1 MRLNTDINRIILNN
15 KRNINKLTMSRI
27 ILSKTETEYSL
38 DTILNFVLEHYVH
51 LRTLFDCDPRIW
63 TVNVIQYLKD
73 QDIEPEAREII
84 AIALTRHFC
93 SSFDWV
99 HAITEEF
106 EKWIG
111 TTADPKPVKTKTHE
125 TYLKKDITMTP
136 NTNTQINV
144 ADLLKVKMMEKLMDG
159 DTKDLNLGKMTVVQA
174 LANGQTVDFGEV
186 MKAKMTEKLLKAV
199 EADEDIPLGKLL
211 MLQAMTTNPNVGEV
225 MKVKM
230 TEKLL
235 KAVEADED
243 IPLGKMLM
251 LQAMTTNPN
260 FGIND
265 LVQLKLMEKLLD
277 EPEAKT
283 ETKPK

>member
-1 MRLNTDINRIILNN
+1 
-15 KRNINKLTMSRI
+15 MSRI
-27 ILSKTETEYSL
+27 ILSKTEAEYSL
-38 DTILNFVLEHYVH
+38 DTILNFCYEHYGP
-51 LRTLFDCDPRIW
+51 LRQLFDYDTHYW
-63 TVNVIQYLKD
+63 SVNVIQYLKD
-73 QDIEPEAREII
+73 QDIEPDAREII
-84 AIALTRHFC
+84 ATGITRHFC
-93 SSFDWV
+93 EGFDWI

-125 TYLKKDITMTP
+125 TYLKKDIPMAT

-174 LANGQTVDFGEV
+174 LANGQPVDFGEV

-211 MLQAMTTNPNVGEV
+211 MLQAMTTNPN
-225 MKVKM
+225 
-230 TEKLL
+230 
-235 KAVEADED
+235 
-243 IPLGKMLM
+243 
-251 LQAMTTNPN
+251 

-277 EPEAKT
+277 EPEVKT
-283 ETKPK
+283 KEK

>member
-1 MRLNTDINRIILNN
+1 
-15 KRNINKLTMSRI
+15 MSRI
-27 ILSKTETEYSL
+27 ILSKTEAEYSL
-38 DTILNFVLEHYVH
+38 DTILNFVLEHYSQ
-51 LRTLFDCDPRIW
+51 LKELFNYYSPDNW
-63 TVNVIQYLKD
+63 TKNICCYLKEH
-73 QDIEPEAREII
+73 DIEPAAREII
-84 AIALTRHFC
+84 ATGMTRHFY
-93 SSFDWV
+93 SGFDWV

-111 TTADPKPVKTKTHE
+111 ETADPKPVKTKTHE
-125 TYLKKDITMTP
+125 TYLKKDTP
-136 NTNTQINV
+136 MATNTNTQINV

-174 LANGQTVDFGEV
+174 LANGQAVDFGEV

-211 MLQAMTTNPNVGEV
+211 MLQAMTTNPN
-225 MKVKM
+225 
-230 TEKLL
+230 
-235 KAVEADED
+235 
-243 IPLGKMLM
+243 
-251 LQAMTTNPN
+251 

-283 ETKPK
+283 KEKTK

>member
-1 MRLNTDINRIILNN
+1 
-15 KRNINKLTMSRI
+15 MSRI
-27 ILSKTETEYSL
+27 ILSKTEAEYSL
-38 DTILNFVLEHYVH
+38 DTIHNFVLEHYTQM
-51 LRTLFDCDPRIW
+51 RELFDCSDTRCWSYNICS
-63 TVNVIQYLKD
+63 YLKD
-73 QDIEPEAREII
+73 YDIEPAAREII
-84 AIALTRHFC
+84 AVGMTRHLC
-93 SSFDWV
+93 EGFDWV

-125 TYLKKDITMTP
+125 TYLKKDIPMAT

-211 MLQAMTTNPNVGEV
+211 MLQAMTTNPN
-225 MKVKM
+225 
-230 TEKLL
+230 
-235 KAVEADED
+235 
-243 IPLGKMLM
+243 
-251 LQAMTTNPN
+251 

-277 EPEAKT
+277 EPEVKT
-283 ETKPK
+283 KEKTK

>member
-1 MRLNTDINRIILNN
+1 
-15 KRNINKLTMSRI
+15 MSRI
-27 ILSKTETEYSL
+27 ILSKTEAEYSL
-38 DTILNFVLEHYVH
+38 DTIHNFVHEHYSQ
-51 LRTLFDCDPRIW
+51 LKELFDCDTRYW
-63 TVNVIQYLKD
+63 SANVIQYLKD
-73 QDIEPEAREII
+73 QDIEAEARVII
-84 AIALTRHFC
+84 ATGLTRHFYEG
-93 SSFDWV
+93 FDWV

-111 TTADPKPVKTKTHE
+111 STADPKPVKTKTRK
-125 TYLKKDITMTP
+125 TTKKDIPMAT

-211 MLQAMTTNPNVGEV
+211 MLQAMTTNPN
-225 MKVKM
+225 
-230 TEKLL
+230 
-235 KAVEADED
+235 
-243 IPLGKMLM
+243 
-251 LQAMTTNPN
+251 

-277 EPEAKT
+277 EPEEKT
-283 ETKPK
+283 KEKTK

>member
-1 MRLNTDINRIILNN
+1 
-15 KRNINKLTMSRI
+15 MSRI
-27 ILSKTETEYSL
+27 ILSKTEAEYSL
-38 DTILNFVLEHYVH
+38 DTILNFVLEHYSQ
-51 LRTLFDCDPRIW
+51 LKELFNLFPSNWSKNICS
-63 TVNVIQYLKD
+63 YLKD
-73 QDIEPEAREII
+73 YDIEPAAREII
-84 AIALTRHFC
+84 AVGMTRHLC
-93 SSFDWV
+93 EGFDWV

-125 TYLKKDITMTP
+125 TYLKKDIPMATNT

-174 LANGQTVDFGEV
+174 LANGQPVDFGEV

-211 MLQAMTTNPNVGEV
+211 MLQAMTTNPN
-225 MKVKM
+225 
-230 TEKLL
+230 
-235 KAVEADED
+235 
-243 IPLGKMLM
+243 
-251 LQAMTTNPN
+251 

-277 EPEAKT
+277 EPEVKT
-283 ETKPK
+283 KEKTK

>member
-1 MRLNTDINRIILNN
+1 
-15 KRNINKLTMSRI
+15 MSRI
-27 ILSKTETEYSL
+27 ILSKTEAEYSL
-38 DTILNFVLEHYVH
+38 DTILNFAHEHYSQ
-51 LRTLFDCDPRIW
+51 LKELFDCGDTRNWSYNICS
-63 TVNVIQYLKD
+63 YLKD
-73 QDIEPEAREII
+73 YDIEPAAREII
-84 AIALTRHFC
+84 AVGMTRHFLEG
-93 SSFDWV
+93 FDWV

-106 EKWIG
+106 ETWIG
-111 TTADPKPVKTKTHE
+111 STADPKTIKTKTHK
-125 TYLKKDITMTP
+125 TKKDITMATNT

-174 LANGQTVDFGEV
+174 LANGQSVDFGEV

-211 MLQAMTTNPNVGEV
+211 T
-225 MKVKM
+225 
-230 TEKLL
+230 
-235 KAVEADED
+235 
-243 IPLGKMLM
+243 

-283 ETKPK
+283 KEKTK

>member
-1 MRLNTDINRIILNN
+1 MDYDY
-15 KRNINKLTMSRI
+15 LT
-27 ILSKTETEYSL
+27 LTKTEASDLL
-38 DTILNFVLEHYVH
+38 DSILNFVLEHYSQ
-51 LRTLFDCDPRIW
+51 LKELFNYYAPDNW
-63 TVNVIQYLKD
+63 TKDICFYLKEH
-73 QDIEPEAREII
+73 DIEPAAREII
-84 AIALTRHFC
+84 ATGMTRHFY
-93 SSFDWV
+93 SGFDWV

-111 TTADPKPVKTKTHE
+111 TTADPKPVKTKTRK
-125 TYLKKDITMTP
+125 TTKKDIPMTTNT

-174 LANGQTVDFGEV
+174 LANGQPVDFGEV

-211 MLQAMTTNPNVGEV
+211 MLQAMTTNPN
-225 MKVKM
+225 
-230 TEKLL
+230 
-235 KAVEADED
+235 
-243 IPLGKMLM
+243 
-251 LQAMTTNPN
+251 

-283 ETKPK
+283 ETKPKTK

>member
-1 MRLNTDINRIILNN
+1 
-15 KRNINKLTMSRI
+15 MSRI
-27 ILSKTETEYSL
+27 ILSKTEAEYSL
-38 DTILNFVLEHYVH
+38 DTIHNFVLEHYSQ
-51 LRTLFDCDPRIW
+51 LKELFTLFPSNWSKNICS
-63 TVNVIQYLKD
+63 YLKD
-73 QDIEPEAREII
+73 YDIEPAAREII
-84 AIALTRHFC
+84 ATGMTRHFC
-93 SSFDWV
+93 EGFDWI

-111 TTADPKPVKTKTHE
+111 TTADPKPVKTKTHK
-125 TYLKKDITMTP
+125 TKKDIPMATNT

-174 LANGQTVDFGEV
+174 LANGQPVDFGEV

-211 MLQAMTTNPNVGEV
+211 MLQAMTTNPN
-225 MKVKM
+225 
-230 TEKLL
+230 
-235 KAVEADED
+235 
-243 IPLGKMLM
+243 
-251 LQAMTTNPN
+251 

-283 ETKPK
+283 KEKTK

>member
-1 MRLNTDINRIILNN
+1 
-15 KRNINKLTMSRI
+15 MSRI
-27 ILSKTETEYSL
+27 ILSKTEAEYSL
-38 DTILNFVLEHYVH
+38 DTILNFCLEHYGQ
-51 LRTLFDCDPRIW
+51 LRQLFDCDTHYW
-63 TVNVIQYLKD
+63 SVNVIQYLKD
-73 QDIEPEAREII
+73 QDIEPAAREII
-84 AIALTRHFC
+84 AVGMTRHLC
-93 SSFDWV
+93 EGFDWV

-111 TTADPKPVKTKTHE
+111 TTADPKPVNTKTHE
-125 TYLKKDITMTP
+125 TYLKKDIPMAT

-211 MLQAMTTNPNVGEV
+211 MLQAMTTNPN
-225 MKVKM
+225 
-230 TEKLL
+230 
-235 KAVEADED
+235 
-243 IPLGKMLM
+243 
-251 LQAMTTNPN
+251 

-277 EPEAKT
+277 EPEVKEKT
-283 ETKPK
+283 KTK